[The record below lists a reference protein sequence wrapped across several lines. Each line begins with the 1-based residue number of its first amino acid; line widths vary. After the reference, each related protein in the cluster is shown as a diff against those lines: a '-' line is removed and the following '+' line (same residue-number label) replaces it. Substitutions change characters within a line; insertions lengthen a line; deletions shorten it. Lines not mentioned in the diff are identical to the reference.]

1 MKDKKQ
7 AKLEAKTEKKE
18 AKAASKAEET
28 SAGDEKEP
36 KKKDKMDVKGIVAA
50 IVAIC
55 VITVIMG
62 AALGGVYSVTKDPI
76 EKAQEQAKNDAYAAV
91 LPQATRV
98 MSVEEDGSVIEKI
111 NPLLS
116 SLGFENVTIDD
127 ICVGGD
133 DANNTLVGYVVLVT
147 SSEGYGGDIQIAVG
161 MDTDY
166 KITGLSFLTLNETA
180 GLGMEADTDA
190 FKQQFIGKS
199 VDQFTYTKTGSTQ
212 DSEIDALSGAT
223 ITTSAV
229 TNAVN
234 AALRT
239 IQYLTAG
246 GAQ

>member
-1 MKDKKQ
+1 MSDTRKDVVIIGSGPAGLSAAVY
-7 AKLEAKTEKKE
+7 AKRALLDVAVI
-18 AKAASKAEET
+18 
-28 SAGDEKEP
+28 EKEMFSGGQIVTT
-36 KKKDKMDVKGIVAA
+36 DRVDNLLGFYGTNGYDLSVKFREHADALEVPFMEG
-50 IVAIC
+50 
-55 VITVIMG
+55 TVTDI
-62 AALGGVYSVTKDPI
+62 AN
-76 EKAQEQAKNDAYAAV
+76 QEDYKEV
-91 LPQATRV
+91 HL
-98 MSVEEDGSVIEKI
+98 EDGSVIEKI

-116 SLGFENVTIDD
+116 SLGLENVTIDD